1 MILDNPPNQIA
12 GRGAFSSGKHL
23 DLPED
28 RLWKFHCSPH
38 HDHCPMSG
46 SLVELP
52 AADRAFCP
60 DELRGTYQE

>member
-23 DLPED
+23 DLPEG
-28 RLWKFHCSPH
+28 RLWKFHRSPH
-38 HDHCPMSG
+38 HHHCSMSA

-52 AADRAFCP
+52 TDRGFA
-60 DELRGTYQE
+60 RMK